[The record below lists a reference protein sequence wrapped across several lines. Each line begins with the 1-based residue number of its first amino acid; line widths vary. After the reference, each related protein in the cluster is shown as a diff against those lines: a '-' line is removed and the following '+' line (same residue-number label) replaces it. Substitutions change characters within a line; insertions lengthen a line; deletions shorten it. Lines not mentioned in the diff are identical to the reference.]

1 MVARDL
7 AVRGSSISDAVGQP
21 SPIGIMK
28 KCWKL
33 AVAQGRSRVDLR
45 HEQPAS
51 AQLIFQKLRLSRAR
65 AIPSAS
71 GAAINYR
78 AADVMQYDIASDGP
92 FDLIVM
98 TETIYYLGWLYSF
111 FDVGWLAHQLFEAT
125 REGGHLLLSNT
136 RSVSADYLMR
146 PWLIR
151 TYHDLFAN
159 TGFHLECGAIFTRT
173 VRMIRNS
180 KY

>member
-1 MVARDL
+1 VLEIGCGAGAFTRRL
-7 AVRGSSISDAVGQP
+7 ATRAISICAIDVSETA
-21 SPIGIMK
+21 IN
-28 KCWKL
+28 
-33 AVAQGRSRVDLR
+33 
-45 HEQPAS
+45 
-51 AQLIFQKLRLSRAR
+51 RAR

-78 AADVMQYDIASDGP
+78 VADVMQYDIASDGP

-111 FDVGWLAHQLFEAT
+111 FDIGWLAHQLFEAT
-125 REGGHLLLSNT
+125 REGGHVLLSNT

-151 TYHDLFAN
+151 TYHDLFVN
-159 TGFHLECGAIFTRT
+159 TGLYLEWEQIYSD
-173 VRMIRNS
+173 S
-180 KY
+180 KDDMEFEVLTSRFCKPQMS